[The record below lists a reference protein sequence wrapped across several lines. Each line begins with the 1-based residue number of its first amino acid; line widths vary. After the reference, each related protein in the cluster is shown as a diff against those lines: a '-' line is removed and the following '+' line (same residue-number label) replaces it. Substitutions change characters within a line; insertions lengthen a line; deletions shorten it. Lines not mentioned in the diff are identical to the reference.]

1 MPSALRISRPPLL
14 IAGVFLAVALAA
26 CAGQKPRPLVPAMVP
41 ISANGDYGDA
51 ANNGIGKAWGV
62 ATGGRYGITDRTGIS
77 LRGEYV
83 ADNDN
88 YFGFFALANDTV
100 PLAPQTVVP
109 TDVKIF
115 GITATVDHLLTDQ
128 LMVRGEVRWDNVRHS
143 DNTSNGEFFSGSL
156 DSSESDLG
164 LKSNQVVLGAEV
176 VYNFNKF
183 GGE

>member
-1 MPSALRISRPPLL
+1 
-14 IAGVFLAVALAA
+14 V
-26 CAGQKPRPLVPAMVP
+26 
-41 ISANGDYGDA
+41 NGDYGD
-51 ANNGIGKAWGV
+51 GQCGQRKAWGV
-62 ATGGRYGITDRTGIS
+62 ATGGRYAVTGVARGFAPRRVRGGQRLLGFCS
-77 LRGEYV
+77 LPNSDFNGGVDYCYSMVDGYEDYAV
-83 ADNDN
+83 E
-88 YFGFFALANDTV
+88 
-100 PLAPQTVVP
+100 

-164 LKSNQVVLGAEV
+164 LKSNQVTLGAEV